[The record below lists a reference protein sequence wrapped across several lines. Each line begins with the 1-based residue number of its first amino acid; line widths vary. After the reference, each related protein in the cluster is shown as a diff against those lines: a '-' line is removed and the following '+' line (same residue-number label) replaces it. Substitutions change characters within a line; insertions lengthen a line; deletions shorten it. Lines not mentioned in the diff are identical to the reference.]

1 MADVILQMVAC
12 PMNECL
18 GAWQLQ
24 GSASAE
30 SEIEFVEPQFDAEF
44 ACLSNSAIDLLETV
58 KPTAGLVLK
67 ITDAMEFTQD
77 VTGNPKVTWYDVE
90 GVLQRS
96 VTPFDGKC
104 FTPRPDGRLY
114 LISDDR
120 AKWAT
125 PKDEA
130 KLPYF
135 RHDDSDTVICDFV
148 ELHGPDLLRTM
159 NVLTDGHYLSRNLM
173 RFTK

>member
-1 MADVILQMVAC
+1 MS
-12 PMNECL
+12 MNEYL
-18 GAWQLQ
+18 GTWQLQ
-24 GSASAE
+24 ASASTE

-44 ACLSNSAIDLLETV
+44 ECLSLSGIDLLETAN
-58 KPTAGLVLK
+58 PATGLVLE
-67 ITDAMEFTQD
+67 ITDAMEFTQN
-77 VTGNPKVTWYDVE
+77 VTGNPEVTWYDVE
-90 GVLQRS
+90 GVLQRNVS
-96 VTPFDGKC
+96 PFDGKC

-114 LISDDR
+114 LISNDR

-159 NVLTDGHYLSRNLM
+159 NVLTDGHYLSHTLM
-173 RFTK
+173 KFAK